1 MPELERDLGIEPV
14 LLRLGM
20 QPQLSAEEADDLG
33 YGGAALLELHQREVA
48 RHFRDAFDLRTEAFV
63 PAKKGLCQLLRHRL
77 NLFSPLAARHPW
89 PPVFELRVFR
99 TQYLTEGPIGAA
111 PDVARGDRDD
121 DDHMGLTV
129 GISRLRAY
137 DERPHGAIVAIVG
150 GPQQTNLGLAAA
162 WLERGIPAALFSA
175 EDAVDLLAPLDTALL
190 RLDVLPTLDGIEDG
204 LDEIAGLTDR
214 GVRVLNPPQSMLST
228 HDKLR
233 TARDLVAARLP
244 HPKTV
249 HLPRADAPLG
259 MRPPLVLKPR
269 FGSWGEDVFLCEND
283 LELSRVLDAVGS
295 RRWFRRHG
303 AILQEVAPSSGRD
316 IRILVAHGR
325 VVGAIQRVA
334 PPGEWRTNV
343 ARGATRL
350 PVTPT
355 FEMSQL
361 AIAAAAAV
369 GADFVGVDL
378 LPVPGGQVVIELN
391 GAVEFDSV
399 YDLAGADV
407 YSEIADALGIERATV
422 AVS

>member
-1 MPELERDLGIEPV
+1 
-14 LLRLGM
+14 
-20 QPQLSAEEADDLG
+20 
-33 YGGAALLELHQREVA
+33 
-48 RHFRDAFDLRTEAFV
+48 
-63 PAKKGLCQLLRHRL
+63 
-77 NLFSPLAARHPW
+77 
-89 PPVFELRVFR
+89 
-99 TQYLTEGPIGAA
+99 
-111 PDVARGDRDD
+111 
-121 DDHMGLTV
+121 
-129 GISRLRAY
+129 
-137 DERPHGAIVAIVG
+137 
-150 GPQQTNLGLAAA
+150 
-162 WLERGIPAALFSA
+162 
-175 EDAVDLLAPLDTALL
+175 
-190 RLDVLPTLDGIEDG
+190 
-204 LDEIAGLTDR
+204 
-214 GVRVLNPPQSMLST
+214 MLST

-233 TARDLVAARLP
+233 TARHLVAARLP

-269 FGSWGEDVFLCEND
+269 FGSWGEDVFRCEND
-283 LELSRVLDAVGS
+283 LELARVLDAVGG

-355 FEMSQL
+355 PEMSQL

>member
-1 MPELERDLGIEPV
+1 
-14 LLRLGM
+14 
-20 QPQLSAEEADDLG
+20 
-33 YGGAALLELHQREVA
+33 
-48 RHFRDAFDLRTEAFV
+48 
-63 PAKKGLCQLLRHRL
+63 
-77 NLFSPLAARHPW
+77 
-89 PPVFELRVFR
+89 
-99 TQYLTEGPIGAA
+99 
-111 PDVARGDRDD
+111 
-121 DDHMGLTV
+121 MGLAL